1 MTLACI
7 STFPDKSEDSST
19 LIQSELALVIPAA
32 YHASKHINSPAKG
45 GSLATMNSHN
55 AVLYPDLDEDG
66 QRGLKYISR
75 GTAILLLGVYV
86 AYLVFQ
92 LKTHASLFN
101 PVRKQRR
108 EPCEPDE
115 AAQVVEEEEEETPRM
130 SIAAGGVG

>member
-1 MTLACI
+1 MSPRI
-7 STFPDKSEDSST
+7 ST

-32 YHASKHINSPAKG
+32 YHASKHINSPVNG
-45 GSLATMNSHN
+45 GSVATMKDHN

-66 QRGLKYISR
+66 QRGLNYISR

-86 AYLVFQ
+86 AYLIFQ

-101 PVRKQRR
+101 QVKQRQAR
-108 EPCEPDE
+108 GEPDE
-115 AAQVVEEEEEETPRM
+115 TAQVVEEEEETPRM

>member
-7 STFPDKSEDSST
+7 STFPDNSQNFPT

-32 YHASKHINSPAKG
+32 YHASKHITSPVKG
-45 GSLATMNSHN
+45 GSVATMNGHN
-55 AVLYPDLDEDG
+55 VVLYPDLDEDG

-86 AYLVFQ
+86 AYLFFQ

-101 PVRKQRR
+101 PVRKPRQ
-108 EPCEPDE
+108 EQGEPDE
-115 AAQVVEEEEEETPRM
+115 AAQVVEQEEETPRM
-130 SIAAGGVG
+130 SIAAGGLG

>member
-7 STFPDKSEDSST
+7 STFPNKSRDSST

-32 YHASKHINSPAKG
+32 YHASKHIISPVKG
-45 GSLATMNSHN
+45 GSVATMNSYN
-55 AVLYPDLDEDG
+55 AVLHPDLDEDG

-86 AYLVFQ
+86 AYLFFQ
-92 LKTHASLFN
+92 LKTHASLFK
-101 PVRKQRR
+101 PERKQRR

-115 AAQVVEEEEEETPRM
+115 AAHVVEEEEEETPRM
-130 SIAAGGVG
+130 SIVAGGVG

>member
-32 YHASKHINSPAKG
+32 YHASKHINSPVKG
-45 GSLATMNSHN
+45 GSVATMNSHSV
-55 AVLYPDLDEDG
+55 VLHPDLDEDG
-66 QRGLKYISR
+66 QRGLNYISR

-86 AYLVFQ
+86 AYLFFQ

-101 PVRKQRR
+101 PVKQRQAR
-108 EPCEPDE
+108 GEPDE
-115 AAQVVEEEEEETPRM
+115 AAQVV
-130 SIAAGGVG
+130 

>member
-32 YHASKHINSPAKG
+32 YHASKHINSPTKG

-86 AYLVFQ
+86 AYLFFQ

-130 SIAAGGVG
+130 SIAAGGLG

>member
-7 STFPDKSEDSST
+7 STFPDKSEDSLS

-32 YHASKHINSPAKG
+32 YHASKHINSSVVNG
-45 GSLATMNSHN
+45 GSLSTMNDM
-55 AVLYPDLDEDG
+55 LYPDLDEEG

-92 LKTHASLFN
+92 LKTHASLFK
-101 PVRKQRR
+101 PPRKPRH
-108 EPCEPDE
+108 EEGEVDE
-115 AAQVVEEEEEETPRM
+115 AALVLEEEEETSKM
-130 SIAAGGVG
+130 STVAGGVG